1 MSLPNITW
9 TVWCLQNCKF
19 QIALWVAPSPLGDV
33 QSLPNRLRFEAATG
47 RWHYPISVAIQR
59 GSPYQHESYRWIST
73 YGIKLPLYLLAGW
86 FRFPLISFSCHSQN
100 LKPHHLK
107 PPCNSQASTPPNEV
121 ALRNSFRAVGNAL
134 AAASVDN
141 SKAKQ
146 PPKPVICWEATSR
159 ALAKEGCCTAW
170 IKPNSTLSIH
180 IGDGECDRDGEGLK
194 NLECERCWMTKTGE
208 GNGHLRHFDIL
219 TSSLSDSL
227 VKATVGNAGKARV
240 TCPELSRVCMS
251 QISTWAV
258 QFPKGKRSTF
268 PNTKPHNPWKPCQ
281 CADFY
286 NAIYIYGCGKNH
298 ELYLH
303 GIEHGVPK
311 SMPKPRIFG
320 GLL

>member
-1 MSLPNITW
+1 
-9 TVWCLQNCKF
+9 
-19 QIALWVAPSPLGDV
+19 
-33 QSLPNRLRFEAATG
+33 
-47 RWHYPISVAIQR
+47 
-59 GSPYQHESYRWIST
+59 
-73 YGIKLPLYLLAGW
+73 
-86 FRFPLISFSCHSQN
+86 
-100 LKPHHLK
+100 
-107 PPCNSQASTPPNEV
+107 
-121 ALRNSFRAVGNAL
+121 
-134 AAASVDN
+134 
-141 SKAKQ
+141 
-146 PPKPVICWEATSR
+146 
-159 ALAKEGCCTAW
+159 
-170 IKPNSTLSIH
+170 
-180 IGDGECDRDGEGLK
+180 
-194 NLECERCWMTKTGE
+194 MTKTGE

-286 NAIYIYGCGKNH
+286 NAIYIYIYGCGKNH